1 LVTGADT
8 FLDLIAQ
15 QVLRL
20 REKHSFD
27 VRFMLMNSFS
37 TSADTLEL
45 LRTRYPVLANDTW
58 LEVVQNKAPKIEAG
72 TNKPAAHPP
81 NPKLEWAPPG
91 HGDLYP
97 TLRGSGMLRKLVA
110 AGYKYMF
117 ISNSDNLGKALV
129 HRRFAMG
136 LCIASHARS
145 FQQTHSKRR
154 VFSGAILDTKLLTH
168 FAANDLP
175 FMMEVCARTENDKK
189 GGKKTPPHESSASFV
204 HLVSCRLIGDHGSF
218 RTPCPAQVGRP
229 PHPAGGCPDH
239 RGGRGGVPGHLQAQL
254 LQHQQPVD
262 TAGQAGRADGRQG
275 AGSHFPPDLVLVLPP
290 PPSPSPPWP
299 RPGRCFRSER
309 RTGRAPAHVDSLGL
323 LCRAQRARPRG
334 CCKQTLRSPMSHAK
348 GPFDPP

>member
-1 LVTGADT
+1 MTFMARVLVLVVAAVAGIAGATGGSEWAEVEAKMVAAGSTQDFISAFKLTYDAYVSGDLGMISEASIDPVSGADVPDLEAISVEPDMRLLGQTVMMKLNGGLGTSMGLEQAKSLLTVKGAET

-117 ISNSDNLGKALV
+117 ISNSDNLGKAPAICYGSL
-129 HRRFAMG
+129 RS
-136 LCIASHARS
+136 ASHALNQ
-145 FQQTHSKRR
+145 FQQTHSK
-154 VFSGAILDTKLLTH
+154 SAGALRGDPRHQAVDPLRGQRSALH
-168 FAANDLP
+168 DGGL
-175 FMMEVCARTENDKK
+175 RTDRERQ
-189 GGKKTPPHESSASFV
+189 E
-204 HLVSCRLIGDHGSF
+204 
-218 RTPCPAQVGRP
+218 GR
-229 PHPAGGCPDH
+229 
-239 RGGRGGVPGHLQAQL
+239 
-254 LQHQQPVD
+254 
-262 TAGQAGRADGRQG
+262 
-275 AGSHFPPDLVLVLPP
+275 
-290 PPSPSPPWP
+290 
-299 RPGRCFRSER
+299 
-309 RTGRAPAHVDSLGL
+309 
-323 LCRAQRARPRG
+323 
-334 CCKQTLRSPMSHAK
+334 
-348 GPFDPP
+348 